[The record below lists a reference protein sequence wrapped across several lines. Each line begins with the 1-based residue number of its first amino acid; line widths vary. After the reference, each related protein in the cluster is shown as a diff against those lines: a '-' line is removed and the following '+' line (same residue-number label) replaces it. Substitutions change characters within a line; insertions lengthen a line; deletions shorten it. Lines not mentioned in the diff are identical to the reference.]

1 MQNLCSARVLRARA
15 WGISVLEFVVRGWN
29 LDIGFWCIL
38 FLIIFVV
45 VPQQQVEITES
56 NMQSTKL
63 SWENNEKL
71 RRFRKN
77 VGVFS
82 DFLPRFVAKV
92 LCFLGNLR
100 SVFFYH
106 QIESKLHSS
115 PYFLSSFVQKVG
127 EYLRIAWSS
136 RQKWVYLRRSCG
148 QLRFPTFNPPNDRT
162 SWRLCC

>member
-1 MQNLCSARVLRARA
+1 MHRTRVRDFGAGVCCYR
-15 WGISVLEFVVRGWN
+15 LEFRHR
-29 LDIGFWCIL
+29 IL
-38 FLIIFVV
+38 MPPFLIIFVV
-45 VPQQQVEITES
+45 VPQQQVEITEC
-56 NMQSTKL
+56 NMQSTKS

-82 DFLPRFVAKV
+82 DFLPRFFAKV
-92 LCFLGNLR
+92 LCFIGNLR
-100 SVFFYH
+100 SFSYH

-115 PYFLSSFVQKVG
+115 PYFLSFFVQKVG

>member
-1 MQNLCSARVLRARA
+1 MQNLCSARVFRARA

-82 DFLPRFVAKV
+82 DFLPRFFAKV
-92 LCFLGNLR
+92 LCFIGNLR
-100 SVFFYH
+100 SFSHH
-106 QIESKLHSS
+106 QIGSKLHCSS
-115 PYFLSSFVQKVG
+115 YFYVAF
-127 EYLRIAWSS
+127 
-136 RQKWVYLRRSCG
+136 RSK
-148 QLRFPTFNPPNDRT
+148 
-162 SWRLCC
+162 SWRIPSNCLVKSSKMSIFAPFVWTTSFSDLQSS